1 MPKEELGLSEAS
13 PSATSNKNAKDKG
26 NNTTLLT
33 ICDTKNTDG
42 SSGRGSHCSSEK
54 DSGYSDTGSDWQQ
67 TDVENPR
74 GKKSQSGGSDCAAS
88 SQSGQN
94 NDLREDNHGNPTLV
108 PVKRDLK
115 PLYII
120 KNMVLKQPDIIQNR
134 GQLLW
139 TNGRRGGSVSGTNHV
154 IMVQPPSLV
163 PASLQLHKSLSHK
176 SNITGKKINGTY
188 LPILNSYPRIAP
200 HPSKKPP
207 DKSSSN
213 DESQN
218 MSKRVCT
225 EYESDDTT
233 VTRSLHEQ
241 HIHKQPKLAVS
252 TCGLPGASPS
262 PTRDN
267 LTSSSSTNVSSSQAS
282 SSAST
287 PFFFT
292 TRGLHRNIVINAHH
306 HRFHNTIEILKK
318 SGLLDITLRTKEL
331 LRQSNATERDIAQ
344 LRQHSE
350 LLYHTASTNPNSIT
364 AWENL
369 HRVMAESDSYP
380 NLSDLQ
386 TVQTPHTRSEPAS
399 NQGSISEGD
408 REPPVAEN
416 SDMPRCD
423 LPTQTDIREN
433 SSVPQRSQSEQ
444 GSERQSS
451 DNPPD
456 KVTFMPPDSSTG

>member
-1 MPKEELGLSEAS
+1 MPKEEPCLSEAS
-13 PSATSNKNAKDKG
+13 QSATSNKNAKDKG
-26 NNTTLLT
+26 NKTTLLT
-33 ICDTKNTDG
+33 ICDTKTTDG
-42 SSGRGSHCSSEK
+42 SSGSGSHCSSEK

-67 TDVENPR
+67 TDVEDQR
-74 GKKSQSGGSDCAAS
+74 GNKSQSGGSNCAAS

-94 NDLREDNHGNPTLV
+94 NNLREDSRENPTLV
-108 PVKRDLK
+108 PVRPELK

-139 TNGRRGGSVSGTNHV
+139 PSGSRGASVSGTNHV
-154 IMVQPPSLV
+154 IMVRPPTLV
-163 PASLQLHKSLSHK
+163 PATLQLHKPLSHK
-176 SNITGKKINGTY
+176 SNITGKKISGTY

-225 EYESDDTT
+225 EYKSDDTT
-233 VTRSLHEQ
+233 VTRSVHEQ

-252 TCGLPGASPS
+252 TCGLPGPSLS
-262 PTRDN
+262 PTTDN

-287 PFFFT
+287 PSLST
-292 TRGLHRNIVINAHH
+292 TRGFHRNIVINTHH
-306 HRFHNTIEILKK
+306 HCLRNTVEVLKK

-344 LRQHSE
+344 LRQHSD
-350 LLYHTASTNPNSIT
+350 LLCHTASTNPNSIT

-369 HRVMAESDSYP
+369 HRVMAETGSYP

-386 TVQTPHTRSEPAS
+386 TLQTPHTHSESA
-399 NQGSISEGD
+399 NKLESISEDD
-408 REPPVAEN
+408 RVPPVGEN
-416 SDMPRCD
+416 SGMPRCD
-423 LPTQTDIREN
+423 LPTVTNTREN
-433 SSVPQRSQSEQ
+433 SSVPQQSQSEQ
-444 GSERQSS
+444 GSELQSS
-451 DNPPD
+451 DKPPD

>member
-1 MPKEELGLSEAS
+1 MPKEEPGLSEAS

-33 ICDTKNTDG
+33 VCDTKTTDG

-54 DSGYSDTGSDWQQ
+54 DSGYSDAGSDWQQ
-67 TDVENPR
+67 TDVEDQHGN
-74 GKKSQSGGSDCAAS
+74 KSQSGGSNCAAS

-94 NDLREDNHGNPTLV
+94 DDLREDSCENPTLL
-108 PVKRDLK
+108 PVRPDLK

-120 KNMVLKQPDIIQNR
+120 KNMVLKQPDVIQNR

-139 TNGRRGGSVSGTNHV
+139 TSGSRGGSVSGTNHV
-154 IMVQPPSLV
+154 IMVRPPSLV
-163 PASLQLHKSLSHK
+163 PATLQLHKPLSHK

-225 EYESDDTT
+225 EYKSDDTT

-252 TCGLPGASPS
+252 TCGLPGASLT
-262 PTRDN
+262 PTRNN
-267 LTSSSSTNVSSSQAS
+267 LTSSSSTVSSSQAS
-282 SSAST
+282 SSASA
-287 PFFFT
+287 PSFFT
-292 TRGLHRNIVINAHH
+292 TRGLHRNIVINTHH
-306 HRFHNTIEILKK
+306 HCLHNTVEIFKK
-318 SGLLDITLRTKEL
+318 SGLMDITLRTKEL
-331 LRQSNATERDIAQ
+331 LRQSNATGRDIAQ

-350 LLYHTASTNPNSIT
+350 LLYHTASTNPNRVA

-369 HRVMAESDSYP
+369 HRVMAESGSYP
-380 NLSDLQ
+380 NLSNLQ
-386 TVQTPHTRSEPAS
+386 TVQTPNTHSESPIKQES
-399 NQGSISEGD
+399 VSEDD
-408 REPPVAEN
+408 RVPPVAEN
-416 SDMPRCD
+416 SDIPRCD
-423 LPTQTDIREN
+423 LPTVTDTRES
-433 SSVPQRSQSEQ
+433 SSVPQQSQSEQ
-444 GSERQSS
+444 GSELQL
-451 DNPPD
+451 NGKPPD